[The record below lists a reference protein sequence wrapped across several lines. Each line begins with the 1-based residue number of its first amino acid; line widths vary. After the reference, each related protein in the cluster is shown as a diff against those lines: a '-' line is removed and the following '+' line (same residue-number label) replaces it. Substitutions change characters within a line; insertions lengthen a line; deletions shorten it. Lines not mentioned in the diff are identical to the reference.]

1 LIRKAVK
8 ELILSEKEKKSLKAS
23 ADNLADYL
31 GVPKYRYG
39 EIEDKDLIGVVTGL
53 AWTDVGCRSP
63 SCGPCRASWRYRPYP
78 GQQLRGRR
86 QSQLQTFPYPLRK
99 RRKARGGGHV

>member
-1 LIRKAVK
+1 MRQRKAVK
-8 ELILSEKEKKSLKAS
+8 ELILSEKKSLKAS

-53 AWTDVGCRSP
+53 AWTDVGGEYDAP
-63 SCGPCRASWRYRPYP
+63 GRPI
-78 GQQLRGRR
+78 
-86 QSQLQTFPYPLRK
+86 SDA
-99 RRKARGGGHV
+99 RKALISTSLT